1 MDICQGD
8 LGENT
13 GEGIGENVD
22 DDAEEG
28 ILAGDV
34 CVGDIGG
41 DFNGDGRNQRL
52 VMNVFKAECHD
63 KVREIEAFVAEHEGG
78 GLTFNKLGKLE
89 KLNTALEEQW
99 SSMEAAWNEAMV
111 NIEDGS
117 VFMELEG
124 LVTIAGEAIGN
135 ILRTSGL
142 FIGKNWARVPDA
154 DASPVDAMP
163 AVVPEA
169 VDEACEIREGPV
181 LEHFDPELPI

>member
-1 MDICQGD
+1 M
-8 LGENT
+8 
-13 GEGIGENVD
+13 
-22 DDAEEG
+22 
-28 ILAGDV
+28 
-34 CVGDIGG
+34 GDIGG

-117 VFMELEG
+117 VFTDLEG